1 MTDKRNLS
9 LDFSIIYRT
18 SQKYFDKALDQYNL
32 GYGNVLMLLQ
42 INENPGISMNELSRL
57 GSFDKGTIT
66 KMIQRL
72 VELGYVKTE
81 ASSIDK
87 RGKDLYLT
95 DNAIRIIPD
104 IYMIRQRWWEYLR
117 RGISDDMMDNYL
129 SCLSAMIDNARN
141 YFPDEER
148 EEVHFFGI
156 QKLTLLD
163 YPGHMAS
170 TLFTGGCNFK
180 CPFCHN
186 RDLVFLDE
194 KEVELDKN
202 EILSFLESRKNI
214 LDGVCISGGEP
225 LLQPDLKDFIL
236 RIRDLGLKVKLDT
249 NGSNYLKLK
258 ELIDEELIDYVAM
271 DVKNDEKNYAMT
283 SGISNVDLSS
293 IKKSVDLLK
302 QDLVDYE
309 FRTTIVKEFHDSE
322 SIRSMGTWLKG
333 AKRIFLQSFE
343 DNENVIQSGLH
354 PHDRETL
361 DKFKTILEE
370 YIAEVKLRGV
380 E

>member
-1 MTDKRNLS
+1 MIDKRDLS

-18 SQKYFDKALDQYNL
+18 SQKFFDKALDRFNL
-32 GYGNVLMLLQ
+32 GYGNLLILLK
-42 INENPGISMNELSRL
+42 INEKPGISMNELARL

-72 VELGYVKTE
+72 VELGYIKAE
-81 ASSIDK
+81 PSSLDK

-95 DNAIRIIPD
+95 DEAVRILPE

-117 RGISDDMMDNYL
+117 KGIDDDMMDTYL
-129 SCLSAMIDNARN
+129 CCLNQMINNARD
-141 YFPDEER
+141 YFPSEER
-148 EEVHFFGI
+148 QEVRFFGI

-194 KEVELDKN
+194 KEVELDKE
-202 EILSFLESRKNI
+202 EILNFLSSRKNI

-225 LLQPDLKDFIL
+225 LLQPDLKAFIL
-236 RIRDLGLKVKLDT
+236 DVRALGLKVKLDT
-249 NGSNYLKLK
+249 NGSNYSKLK
-258 ELIDEELIDYVAM
+258 ELIEEGLVDYVAM
-271 DVKNDEKNYAMT
+271 DVKNDEANYAKT
-283 SGISNVDLSS
+283 CGVGNVDLSA
-293 IKKSVDLLK
+293 IRESVELLK
-302 QDLVDYE
+302 QNHVDYE
-309 FRTTIVKEFHDSE
+309 FRTTIVKEFHDSD
-322 SIRSMGTWLKG
+322 SIEAMGRWLKG
-333 AKRIFLQSFE
+333 AKILYLQSFE
-343 DNENVIQSGLH
+343 DNENVIQQGLH
-354 PHDRETL
+354 PHDRATINE
-361 DKFKTILEE
+361 FKRVLEK
-370 YIAEVKLRGV
+370 YIAEVKLRGI